1 MAGAHAKHMTMPGA
15 PVESRRDWSAI
26 ETPRWSLPTLLILLM
41 VGGVLAVSWQIAQI
55 EPAVLFSAQGRRHMW
70 AFLTGL
76 FPPDLSVSFLR
87 LLVVPTL
94 ETLQISIMG
103 TTLAV
108 IIGFPLAFLA
118 TDRLCFAGIVY
129 DMEGDTSRWRRLGRR
144 SVYLLARMVLNLCR
158 SIPDIV
164 WALMFVR
171 VVGLGPFPGVLAIG
185 VSYGGMLGKIYA
197 EILESSPEGPI
208 EALHAAGAGR
218 SALLLYGFLP
228 QAFAHLVSYSLYR
241 WECAIRSAAILG
253 LVGAGGLGQQI
264 ELSMRMFQYQETSTI
279 LLIVLVLVTVV
290 DQLSSIVR
298 KAL

>member
-1 MAGAHAKHMTMPGA
+1 MRSSNVQT
-15 PVESRRDWSAI
+15 WSAWPAL
-26 ETPRWSLPTLLILLM
+26 ETPRWSLATLLAILLT
-41 VGGVLAVSWQIAQI
+41 GGALAASWHVAQI
-55 EPAVLFSAQGRRHMW
+55 DLGLLFGAQGRRHIW

-76 FPPDLSVSFLR
+76 FPPELSPAFLR
-87 LLVVPTL
+87 LLIVPTIQ
-94 ETLQISIMG
+94 TIQISIMG
-103 TTLAV
+103 TALAV
-108 IIGFPLAFLA
+108 IIGFPLALLA

-129 DMEGDTSRWRRLGRR
+129 EMDGDGSNWRRLARR
-144 SVYLLARMVLNLCR
+144 GLYLAARMLLNLCR

-171 VVGLGPFPGVLAIG
+171 VVGLGAFPGVLAIG

-197 EILESSPEGPI
+197 EILETSPEGPI
-208 EALHAAGAGR
+208 EALHATGAGK

-228 QAFAHLVSYSLYR
+228 QVFANMVSYSLYR

-264 ELSMRMFQYQETSTI
+264 ELSMRMFEYHETSTI
-279 LLIVLVLVTVV
+279 LIIVFVLVTAV
-290 DQLSSIVR
+290 DHLSTMIR